1 MLFRIWDR
9 QNASEKGHVNAQP
22 RSLLRKMGIP
32 GAFVGLLVCT
42 AVLGP
47 EIASTELMVPNLRDR
62 NLPPL
67 SSGAAENF
75 YLLGSD
81 ALGRNQLVL
90 IITGSRLT
98 ISIALLGAALAAVI
112 GTPLG
117 LLAGY
122 FGGLSDQLVMRLV
135 DVVASLPTLL
145 IALFV
150 LFVLG
155 PSVPNLILVLVLVRW
170 VVFARLARGV
180 AMGVRELPFI
190 EAARA
195 LGNTNF
201 RILRMHI
208 WPSVAPSLFALFFL
222 EVAVFMLAEASL
234 SFLGFG
240 VRPPDVSWGLMIAQ
254 GRSYIREASWL
265 VTVPG
270 LLIFGTVWSLNI
282 VGSKLRAI
290 AVEDET

>member
-1 MLFRIWDR
+1 MRVR
-9 QNASEKGHVNAQP
+9 QNASEEGQVDAQP
-22 RSLLRKMGIP
+22 RSLWRNMGIP
-32 GAFVGLLVCT
+32 GAFVGLLLCT

-67 SSGAAENF
+67 SSGAAGNF

-195 LGNTNF
+195 IGNAHL

-270 LLIFGTVWSLNI
+270 LLIFVTVWSLNI

-290 AVEDET
+290 AVEDEE